1 MNQQTDE
8 IEGLS
13 DWSPFERLRTVSR
26 EFAHYSSGFLR
37 AHPERWVPNFAS
49 QWLTLAHS
57 LGIELRVVE
66 VLPSLQAPAH
76 LGTIFTG
83 SFAGESVG
91 LAFDSE
97 SESSVVRAII
107 PDSYQVAS
115 LALEYVA
122 RRLFS
127 SLVMSWNGPQQDERS
142 VFKGALPEHDREF
155 LARQEAGIK
164 IVYSL
169 EGKVGSVW
177 ISLSKALVEQFDG
190 LWKRQVR
197 STSKMPKEGAVLQL
211 EVAQLGIPTDELAHY
226 VVPGAVV
233 ELETPVTDYITL
245 RVADRP
251 WLMSRLCLVG
261 SNFGLEISSK
271 TASEP
276 ADVEGVQRV
285 SIRLGDFH
293 VDMNSLSECS
303 QAGAIL
309 KTSLPAS
316 NVVKLISNNA
326 VIGRAR
332 LQTYGGSFALT
343 VLENSSGG

>member
-13 DWSPFERLRTVSR
+13 EWSPFERLRTVSA

-37 AHPERWVPNFAS
+37 SRPERWVPNFAS

-57 LGIELRVVE
+57 LGIELRVIE
-66 VLPSLQAPAH
+66 VVPSLRAPTN
-76 LGTIFTG
+76 LGTLFVG

-97 SESSVVRAII
+97 SETSVIKAIA
-107 PDSYQVAS
+107 PDSPQVSS

-127 SLVMSWNGPQQDERS
+127 SLVMSWNGPQQDKRS
-142 VFKGALPEHDREF
+142 IFKGIVSQRSDQF
-155 LARQEAGIK
+155 LSGQEAGIK
-164 IVYSL
+164 IGFSL
-169 EGKVGSVW
+169 DGRGGLIW

-197 STSKMPKEGAVLQL
+197 STSKMPKEGAVLQV
-211 EVAQLGIPTDELAHY
+211 EVAQLGIPTDELSHY

-261 SNFGLEISSK
+261 NNFGLEISSK

-309 KTSLPAS
+309 KTTLPAN
-316 NVVKLISNNA
+316 NVVKLYSNNA

-343 VLENSSGG
+343 VLEG